1 MSLELKDVTKTGQ
14 GNKTLANLNL
24 HVERG
29 EFLALLAPT
38 GTGKTTLLRVIA
50 GLEQPD
56 SGRIFVDGHDV
67 TGVHVRQRNIAMV
80 YQQFINYPTLSVY
93 ENIASPLRV
102 SRQRYSKA
110 EIDSR
115 VRRTAEQLQILPL
128 LQRLPAELSGGQQQ
142 RVAIARALVKDAQ
155 LILLDEPL
163 GNLDYKLR
171 EDLRQELKNL
181 AAERNATFIYATPEP
196 IDALT
201 MASHV
206 AILDAGKII
215 QHGPME
221 HVYQHPHSIASGRYF
236 SEPPMNFLNCHV
248 NNGTATVA
256 GSLEIPLAD
265 MEAELPVGEYTLG
278 IRPHHIQ
285 VRSFNAEASGDTM
298 QPATLPATL
307 ELAEIVGSD
316 TTMHLTHGPL
326 KLTALIHDIRE
337 YEMGTK
343 LELQLEPRFI
353 HVFDPH
359 SGGLILGAAATRA

>member
-1 MSLELKDVTKTGQ
+1 MSLELKDVTITSQ
-14 GNKTLANLNL
+14 GHKTLSNLDL
-24 HVERG
+24 RVERG
-29 EFLALLAPT
+29 EFLAILAPT

-50 GLEQPD
+50 GLEKPE
-56 SGRIFVDGHDV
+56 SGRVFVDGHDV

-115 VRRTAEQLQILPL
+115 VRRTAGQLQILPL

-142 RVAIARALVKDAQ
+142 RVAIARALVKDAR

-181 AAERNATFIYATPEP
+181 AAERDVTFIYATPEP

-221 HVYQHPHSIASGRYF
+221 QVYHHPGSVASGRYF
-236 SEPPMNFLNCHV
+236 SEPPMNFLSCQV
-248 NNGTATVA
+248 SDGTAVVA
-256 GSLEIPLAD
+256 DSLEIPLAA
-265 MEAELPVGEYTLG
+265 MEAELPAGEYTLG
-278 IRPHHIQ
+278 IRPHHIR
-285 VRSFNAEASGDTM
+285 VRSGNAEASGAAR
-298 QPATLPATL
+298 PATLAATL

-316 TTMHLTHGPL
+316 TTMHLSHGPL
-326 KLTALIHDIRE
+326 RLTALIHDVRG
-337 YEMGTK
+337 YEMGTR

-353 HVFDPH
+353 HVFDFA
-359 SGGLILGAAATRA
+359 SGDLILGAAAART